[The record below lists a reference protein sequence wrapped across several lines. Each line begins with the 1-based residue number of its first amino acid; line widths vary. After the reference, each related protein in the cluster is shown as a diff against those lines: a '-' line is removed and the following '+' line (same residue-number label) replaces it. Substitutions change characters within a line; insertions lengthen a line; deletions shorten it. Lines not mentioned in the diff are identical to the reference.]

1 LAVALQFHPSLALE
15 HFHQV
20 GLRLGGRW
28 RGGSCRRRR
37 IAAMMSRKLMA
48 CTIDPMPPRAQGAVM
63 SALVRFAFA
72 AALLGPFG
80 APASVAW
87 AQVQPHRAEYALR
100 LGAAANAPRIG
111 TAVNDLSRDCAGW
124 HLKRDIK
131 TEIALT
137 TSWNMSLASK
147 LDAEEQRN
155 GFHFSTVQI
164 QNGSQRE
171 FQGKVQRKA
180 GETRAEIVF
189 AGSPPNQFVLPSP
202 TLMPVAAID
211 HLIQRLQANAA
222 SFPALMFDG
231 EVIGDAF
238 LIDVT
243 EQDRAALR
251 AARPADR
258 PVAMPAAKS
267 WPVFMTFTRGRQQ
280 DQQPLFTVSA
290 LIFDNG
296 VLDRL
301 TVETGLLSVTAD
313 LQAVEMRPAPV
324 CPRS

>member
-1 LAVALQFHPSLALE
+1 
-15 HFHQV
+15 
-20 GLRLGGRW
+20 
-28 RGGSCRRRR
+28 
-37 IAAMMSRKLMA
+37 
-48 CTIDPMPPRAQGAVM
+48 MPR
-63 SALVRFAFA
+63 LVRFVLA
-72 AALLGPFG
+72 AALLCSPGF
-80 APASVAW
+80 SQVAR
-87 AQVQPHRAEYALR
+87 AQVQPHRAEYTLR

-111 TAVNDLSRDCAGW
+111 TAVHDLSQDCAGW

-137 TSWNMSLASK
+137 TSWRMSVASK
-147 LDAEEQRN
+147 MDADEQRN
-155 GFHFSTVQI
+155 GNGFRFSTLQI

-171 FQGKVQRKA
+171 IKGRVQRKA
-180 GETRAEIVF
+180 GETRAEIVL
-189 AGSPPNQFVLPSP
+189 AGSPPNQFVLPPP

-211 HLIQRLQANAA
+211 HLVHQLQANAA

-251 AARPADR
+251 AARPADQ
-258 PVAMPAAKS
+258 PVAMPTAKS
-267 WPVFMTFTRGRQQ
+267 WPVFMTFTRGREQ
-280 DQQPLFTVSA
+280 DQRPLFTVSA
-290 LIFDNG
+290 LVFDNG

-313 LQAVEMRPAPV
+313 LQALEMRPAPV

>member
-1 LAVALQFHPSLALE
+1 
-15 HFHQV
+15 
-20 GLRLGGRW
+20 
-28 RGGSCRRRR
+28 
-37 IAAMMSRKLMA
+37 MSRKVMA
-48 CTIDPMPPRAQGAVM
+48 RTIDPMPLRAQGAAM
-63 SALVRFAFA
+63 LRLVRFVLATT
-72 AALLGPFG
+72 LLGPLSG
-80 APASVAW
+80 VSAAAW

-111 TAVNDLSRDCAGW
+111 TAVYDLSQDCAGW
-124 HLKRDIK
+124 RLKRDIR
-131 TEIALT
+131 TEVALT
-137 TSWNMSLASK
+137 TSWKMSLSSK
-147 LDAEEQRN
+147 MEGDEQRN
-155 GFHFSTVQI
+155 DFRFSTLQS

-171 FQGKVQRKA
+171 MKGRVQRK
-180 GETRAEIVF
+180 GGVTRAEIVT
-189 AGSPPNQFVLPSP
+189 AGSPPDQFVLPPP

-211 HLIQRLQANAA
+211 HLIHQLQANAA

-251 AARPADR
+251 AARSADE
-258 PVAMPAAKS
+258 PVALPTGKS

-280 DQQPLFTVSA
+280 DQRPLFTVSA
-290 LIFDNG
+290 LVFDNG

-313 LQAVEMRPAPV
+313 LQALEMRAAPV

>member
-1 LAVALQFHPSLALE
+1 ML
-15 HFHQV
+15 
-20 GLRLGGRW
+20 
-28 RGGSCRRRR
+28 
-37 IAAMMSRKLMA
+37 RKLMA
-48 CTIDPMPPRAQGAVM
+48 RTIDPMPPGAQGASM
-63 SALVRFAFA
+63 SPLVRFVLA
-72 AALLGPFG
+72 ASLLSPFSALSQ
-80 APASVAW
+80 AAW

-111 TAVNDLSRDCAGW
+111 TAVHDLSQDCAGW

-131 TEIALT
+131 IEVALT
-137 TSWNMSLASK
+137 TSWKMSLASK
-147 LDAEEQRN
+147 MEGDEQRN
-155 GFHFSTVQI
+155 GNGFRYSTVQM

-189 AGSPPNQFVLPSP
+189 AGSPPNQFVLPPP

-211 HLIQRLQANAA
+211 HLIARLQANAA

-243 EQDRAALR
+243 EQDRAVLR
-251 AARPADR
+251 AARPADG
-258 PVAMPAAKS
+258 PVVMPAAKS

-280 DQQPLFTVSA
+280 DQRPLFTVSA
-290 LIFDNG
+290 LVFDNG

-313 LQAVEMRPAPV
+313 LQALEMRPAPV

>member
-1 LAVALQFHPSLALE
+1 
-15 HFHQV
+15 
-20 GLRLGGRW
+20 
-28 RGGSCRRRR
+28 
-37 IAAMMSRKLMA
+37 MA
-48 CTIDPMPPRAQGAVM
+48 RTIDPMPPRAQGAAM
-63 SALVRFAFA
+63 SPLVRFVLA
-72 AALLGPFG
+72 ASLLSPFSALSQ
-80 APASVAW
+80 AAW

-111 TAVNDLSRDCAGW
+111 TAVHDLSQDCAGW

-131 TEIALT
+131 IEVALT
-137 TSWNMSLASK
+137 TSWKMILASK
-147 LDAEEQRN
+147 MEGDEQRN
-155 GFHFSTVQI
+155 GNGFRYSTVQI

-211 HLIQRLQANAA
+211 HLIARLQANAA

-251 AARPADR
+251 AARPADG
-258 PVAMPAAKS
+258 PVAMPAGKS

-280 DQQPLFTVSA
+280 DQRPLFTVSA
-290 LIFDNG
+290 LVFDNG

-313 LQAVEMRPAPV
+313 LQALEMRTAPV

>member
-1 LAVALQFHPSLALE
+1 
-15 HFHQV
+15 
-20 GLRLGGRW
+20 
-28 RGGSCRRRR
+28 
-37 IAAMMSRKLMA
+37 MSR
-48 CTIDPMPPRAQGAVM
+48 TIDPMPPRAQGAAM
-63 SALVRFAFA
+63 SPLVRFVLA
-72 AALLGPFG
+72 AALLGPPS
-80 APASVAW
+80 ALSPAAW

-111 TAVNDLSRDCAGW
+111 MALHDLSQDCAGW

-131 TEIALT
+131 IEVALT
-137 TSWNMSLASK
+137 TSWKMSLASK
-147 LDAEEQRN
+147 MEGDEQRN
-155 GFHFSTVQI
+155 GSGFRYSTVQI

-180 GETRAEIVF
+180 GEMRAEIVF
-189 AGSPPNQFVLPSP
+189 AGSPPNQFVLPPP

-211 HLIQRLQANAA
+211 HLIARLQANAA

-251 AARPADR
+251 AARPADG
-258 PVAMPAAKS
+258 PVAMPAGKS

-280 DQQPLFTVSA
+280 DQRPLFTVSA
-290 LIFDNG
+290 LVFDNG

-313 LQAVEMRPAPV
+313 LQALEMRPAPV

>member
-1 LAVALQFHPSLALE
+1 
-15 HFHQV
+15 
-20 GLRLGGRW
+20 
-28 RGGSCRRRR
+28 
-37 IAAMMSRKLMA
+37 MSRKLMA
-48 CTIDPMPPRAQGAVM
+48 RTIDPMPPRAQGAAM
-63 SALVRFAFA
+63 PGLVRFVFA
-72 AALLGPFG
+72 AALLCPLSTLS
-80 APASVAW
+80 PAAW

-100 LGAAANAPRIG
+100 LGAAANAARIG
-111 TAVNDLSRDCAGW
+111 TAVHDLSQDCAGW

-137 TSWNMSLASK
+137 TSWKMSLASK
-147 LDAEEQRN
+147 MDADEQRN
-155 GFHFSTVQI
+155 GSGFRFSTLQI

-171 FQGKVQRKA
+171 IKGRVQRKG
-180 GETRAEIVF
+180 GETRAEIVL
-189 AGSPPNQFVLPSP
+189 AGNPPNQFVLPSP
-202 TLMPVAAID
+202 TLMPVSAID

-243 EQDRAALR
+243 EQDRAQLR
-251 AARPADR
+251 AARPADQ

-267 WPVFMTFTRGRQQ
+267 WPVFMTFTRGREQ
-280 DQQPLFTVSA
+280 DQRPLFTVSA

-313 LQAVEMRPAPV
+313 LQALEMRPAPV

>member
-1 LAVALQFHPSLALE
+1 
-15 HFHQV
+15 
-20 GLRLGGRW
+20 
-28 RGGSCRRRR
+28 
-37 IAAMMSRKLMA
+37 MSRKLMA
-48 CTIDPMPPRAQGAVM
+48 RTIDPMPPRAQGAAM
-63 SALVRFAFA
+63 SPLVRFVLA
-72 AALLGPFG
+72 AALLGPFSAA
-80 APASVAW
+80 APAAW

-111 TAVNDLSRDCAGW
+111 TAVNDLSQDCAGW
-124 HLKRDIK
+124 RLKRDIK

-137 TSWNMSLASK
+137 TSWRMSLASK

-155 GFHFSTVQI
+155 AFRFSTLQV

-171 FQGKVQRKA
+171 ITGRVQRKG
-180 GETRAEIVF
+180 GEMRAEIVL
-189 AGSPPNQFVLPSP
+189 AGGPPNLFVLPPP

-222 SFPALMFDG
+222 TFPALMFDG

-251 AARPADR
+251 AGRPADQ
-258 PVAMPAAKS
+258 PVAMPAGKS

-280 DQQPLFTVSA
+280 DQRPLFTVSA
-290 LIFDNG
+290 LVFDNG

-301 TVETGLLSVTAD
+301 TIETGLLSVTAD
-313 LQAVEMRPAPV
+313 LQALEMRTAPV
-324 CPRS
+324 CRRS

>member
-1 LAVALQFHPSLALE
+1 
-15 HFHQV
+15 
-20 GLRLGGRW
+20 
-28 RGGSCRRRR
+28 
-37 IAAMMSRKLMA
+37 MSRKVMSR
-48 CTIDPMPPRAQGAVM
+48 TIDPMPPRAQGAAM
-63 SALVRFAFA
+63 PRLVRFVFA
-72 AALLGPFG
+72 AALLCPLST
-80 APASVAW
+80 AAW

-111 TAVNDLSRDCAGW
+111 TAVYDLSQDCAGW

-131 TEIALT
+131 TEVALT
-137 TSWNMSLASK
+137 TSWRMSLSSK
-147 LDAEEQRN
+147 MEGEEQRDA
-155 GFHFSTVQI
+155 FRFSTLQS

-171 FQGKVQRKA
+171 MRGKVQRKG
-180 GETRAEIVF
+180 GETRAEIVT
-189 AGSPPNQFVLPSP
+189 AGSPPNQFVLPPP

-211 HLIQRLQANAA
+211 HLIHQLQANAA

-243 EQDRAALR
+243 EQDRGTLR
-251 AARPADR
+251 AARPADE
-258 PVAMPAAKS
+258 PVVLPAGKS

-280 DQQPLFTVSA
+280 DQRPLFTVSA
-290 LIFDNG
+290 LVFNNG

-313 LQAVEMRPAPV
+313 LQALEMRTAPV